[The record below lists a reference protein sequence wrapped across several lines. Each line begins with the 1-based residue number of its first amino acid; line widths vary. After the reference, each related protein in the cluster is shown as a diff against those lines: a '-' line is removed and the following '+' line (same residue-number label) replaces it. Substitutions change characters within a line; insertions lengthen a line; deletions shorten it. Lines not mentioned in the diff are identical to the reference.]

1 MLKQKISL
9 PGLLGG
15 NRISVKTLDL
25 NTEFSNITK
34 QLNAI
39 MEDMLLS

>member
-1 MLKQKISL
+1 MS
-9 PGLLGG
+9 G

-25 NTEFSNITK
+25 NCDFREIAR

-39 MEDMLLS
+39 ADAFIA